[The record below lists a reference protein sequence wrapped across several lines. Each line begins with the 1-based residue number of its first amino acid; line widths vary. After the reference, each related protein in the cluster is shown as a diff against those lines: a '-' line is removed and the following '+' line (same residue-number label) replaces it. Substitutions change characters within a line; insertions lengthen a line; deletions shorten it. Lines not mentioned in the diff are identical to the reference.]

1 MSESGLKQRLVGAVM
16 LVALAVI
23 VIPWLLDG
31 AGVEYGYRPRMDIPE
46 RPPAPR
52 SLLPE
57 RPLARPAPQPQEAPA
72 SGGAQIER
80 DAAPP
85 AGDAPVAAAA
95 DSEAEAEAAAPALAD
110 PQPSP
115 LRAWVVQVASVRSEP
130 NARRLAEELRGAGF
144 PAFVQTYG
152 EAGERRYRVRV
163 GPVARRDQAQAVL
176 ERLAADHG
184 QKGVVYN
191 HP

>member
-1 MSESGLKQRLVGAVM
+1 MSDGGLKQRLVGAVM

-46 RPPAPR
+46 RPPAPQ

-57 RPLARPAPQPQEAPA
+57 QPFARPLPQVQPQTPTAPA
-72 SGGAQIER
+72 SGGAQTER
-80 DAAPP
+80 DT
-85 AGDAPVAAAA
+85 
-95 DSEAEAEAAAPALAD
+95 PALAD
-110 PQPSP
+110 DASAEAAPPPDSDSQP

-130 NARRLAEELRGAGF
+130 NARRLAEKLRGAGF
-144 PAFVQTYG
+144 PAFVQIHS

-163 GPVARRDQAQAVL
+163 GPVVRRDQAQAVL

-184 QKGVVYN
+184 QKGVVYQ